1 MLLQAARG
9 LQDEDLTGTGARSRV
24 QVSTD
29 LGEGETKVWRNPNL
43 PQHLSGGGSY
53 GETRGLERERDCRK
67 RDESACMRACMRACL
82 QAHGP
87 TCALRIGHGRGCLLI
102 SLALAEGLG
111 STSGSDE
118 AEAGV
123 FPTAS
128 SR

>member
-53 GETRGLERERDCRK
+53 GETRGLDHTRVVVPRKDICVQHSTQVQLTER
-67 RDESACMRACMRACL
+67 
-82 QAHGP
+82 
-87 TCALRIGHGRGCLLI
+87 
-102 SLALAEGLG
+102 
-111 STSGSDE
+111 
-118 AEAGV
+118 
-123 FPTAS
+123 
-128 SR
+128 